1 MKWLKGE
8 GDRGCF
14 LFLVLMLAALA
25 VTFVVVIW
33 ISYSGS
39 GVLALATNGQPS
51 QPAISGDRPVTGV
64 SGDRPAPDF
73 TLTDLDGNRVSL
85 SQFSGQPVVVNFWAT
100 WCPPC
105 KIEIPHLIEAYEREQ
120 DDVVFLA
127 VSVDEPASVVRRFAE
142 ENGMPFTILLDD
154 GGSVAEDYG
163 VKGIPT
169 TFFISRDGQIAV
181 RYVGPMSSRAIDE
194 GLRRIRE

>member
-1 MKWLKGE
+1 MKWLRGE
-8 GDRGCF
+8 SGLGYF
-14 LFLVLMLAALA
+14 LLLALVLAALA
-25 VTFVVVIW
+25 VTCVMVTW
-33 ISYSGS
+33 ISYSEL
-39 GVLALATNGQPS
+39 GVLAFATNGQPS
-51 QPAISGDRPVTGV
+51 QPAISGDRPATGA

-120 DDVVFLA
+120 GEVVFLA

-142 ENGMPFTILLDD
+142 ENDMPFTILLDD

-163 VKGIPT
+163 VQGIPT

-181 RYVGPMSSRAIDE
+181 RYVGPMSSHAIDE